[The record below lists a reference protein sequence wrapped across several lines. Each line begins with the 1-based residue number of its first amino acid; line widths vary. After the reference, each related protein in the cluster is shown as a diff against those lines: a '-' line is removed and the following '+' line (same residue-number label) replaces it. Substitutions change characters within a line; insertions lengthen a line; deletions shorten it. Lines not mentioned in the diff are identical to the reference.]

1 MRTTKELM
9 ELNELVAALGGDL
22 GNAAYIK
29 TVPAEKGT
37 GFALFAADGTQLAVF
52 PSREAA
58 YFTARQHDLEP
69 VSIH

>member
-1 MRTTKELM
+1 MRTYKELM
-9 ELNELVAALGGDL
+9 ELNEIVAALGDL

-29 TVPAEKGT
+29 TVSGDKGPNY
-37 GFALFAADGTQLAVF
+37 ALFAADGTQLAIF

-69 VSIH
+69 LSVH

>member
-9 ELNELVAALGGDL
+9 ELNEMVAALAEL

-29 TVPAEKGT
+29 TVPSEKGT
-37 GFALFAADGTQLAVF
+37 GYALFAADGTQLAVF

-58 YFTARQHDLEP
+58 WFTARQHDLEP
-69 VSIH
+69 VSVH